1 MTVNTLNSRSFS
13 RSVQALGLVAGTMIG
28 SACLSLGTIGE
39 AKAFTFSEPPD
50 AGAKL
55 NNAADTTGLG
65 AVGSSSTI
73 EGFIAKHDPDLVS
86 PDTDK
91 NKADLFKIL
100 IDVDG
105 TFTAQTE
112 GRDPNA
118 ANRPPNPIEDPFLYL
133 FDSSGMLITDNDD
146 ISYPDNLQSSIT
158 QFLTAGNYYL
168 GITKYGHN
176 PTYDS
181 SDILT
186 GWSGDLGKDNL
197 TANGNS
203 SDRENRS
210 AYRINLTHTP
220 TGVPT
225 PALLPG
231 LVGMGLSVWR
241 KRKEESRV

>member
-28 SACLSLGTIGE
+28 TVCLSLGTIGE

-73 EGFIAKHDPDLVS
+73 EGTIARHNPDG
-86 PDTDK
+86 DI
-91 NKADLFKIL
+91 NKADLFQIL
-100 IDVDG
+100 IDADG
-105 TFTAQTE
+105 DFTATTE
-112 GRDPNA
+112 SRDPN
-118 ANRPPNPIEDPFLYL
+118 RPDRQPYPIEDPFLYL
-133 FDSSGMLITDNDD
+133 FDSTGQLIASDD
-146 ISYPDNLQSSIT
+146 DSAGNRQSSIA
-158 QFLTAGNYYL
+158 QFLTAGNYYV

-176 PTYDS
+176 PLFNAS
-181 SDILT
+181 NVLT
-186 GWSGDLGKDNL
+186 GWLGDLGQTSAGPSD
-197 TANGNS
+197 ANNI
-203 SDRENRS
+203 S

-220 TGVPT
+220 LVAVPT

-241 KRKEESRV
+241 KRREAALV